1 MSNCLIT
8 YRHRYAYVCVRML
21 MYMDIVFMYIA
32 FFQNAVTDYMW
43 CLHNFAVSWAA
54 GFWNSLECKI
64 KIWFN
69 SAFKTLLYVWK
80 MRNQI
85 MKRSQRIVQHLPK
98 YSGRKLLHQI
108 LFTCIVLLAFFIS
121 IYLIILYFFFS
132 FLFFLCYIYDI
143 HNKDV
148 LFFLFVC
155 FFW

>member
-1 MSNCLIT
+1 
-8 YRHRYAYVCVRML
+8 
-21 MYMDIVFMYIA
+21 
-32 FFQNAVTDYMW
+32 
-43 CLHNFAVSWAA
+43 
-54 GFWNSLECKI
+54 
-64 KIWFN
+64 
-69 SAFKTLLYVWK
+69 
-80 MRNQI
+80 

-148 LFFLFVC
+148 LFFLFC
-155 FFW
+155 FFFGRGVQFTFNVSLCFVSLFFYFFFFYFLFVSDILFTVISNLVRVIFRKCIYGQAKVSKFHRNWFDAFDHFHIRVTASPRY